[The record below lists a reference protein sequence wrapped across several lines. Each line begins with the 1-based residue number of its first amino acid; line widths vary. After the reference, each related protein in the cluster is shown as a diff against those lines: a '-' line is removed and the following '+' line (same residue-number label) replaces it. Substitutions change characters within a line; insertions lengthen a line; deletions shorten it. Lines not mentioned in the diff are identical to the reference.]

1 MPLPYYVSPEQ
12 MMKDKAEYARK
23 GISRGRAIV
32 TIEYRDGILLVA
44 ENPST
49 LLHKISEIYDRI
61 AFAGVGKYNEFEN
74 MRVAGVRHADVKGY
88 SYSRGDVSAKSLAN
102 AYSQALGNI
111 FTQDIKPFEIEV
123 LVVEVGDANGTKN
136 EIYHILYDGTI
147 EDEKNYAAM
156 GGQSEEI
163 RRYLKDNFQENL
175 DVAAAL
181 KLGVRALMVTQ
192 NKTLTERD
200 LEVAV
205 LDRTK
210 ERRKFRRIPA
220 EALHQLLTET
230 AVGRPFSVRRGPLR
244 SVAHRALPCYP
255 EGHMKRRIFGLENEY
270 GLTCTLN
277 GQRRLSPDNVA
288 RYLFEKVIPGAR
300 NANVF
305 LENGARLYL
314 DTGFHPEYATPECD
328 DITDLVIHDKA
339 GERIVEDLL
348 HQAEKRLRED
358 GISGHILL
366 FKNNTDS
373 AGNSYGCHENYLVSR
388 DVSFQRLAE
397 GLIPFFV
404 TRQIFAG
411 AGKVLQTPRGF
422 HYCLSQRAQHICQE
436 ISGATTSSRSIIN
449 TRDEPHA
456 DAEKYRRLHV
466 IVGDSNMSEVATYL
480 KVGTTALILD
490 MIEDGHFDRDYSLQ
504 SPGPGHP
511 RHQPRPD
518 PARNHPAEGRARR
531 SRPCSSRWSTSSTPP
546 ATCRPST
553 PTRSPGTC
561 SRGGPT

>member
-32 TIEYRDGILLVA
+32 TIEYRDGVLLVA

-74 MRVAGVRHADVKGY
+74 LRVAGVRHADVKGY
-88 SYSRGDVSAKSLAN
+88 SYSRGDVSAKALAN

-181 KLGVRALMVTQ
+181 RLGVRALMVTQ

-230 AVGRPFSVRRGPLR
+230 
-244 SVAHRALPCYP
+244 
-255 EGHMKRRIFGLENEY
+255 
-270 GLTCTLN
+270 T
-277 GQRRLSPDNVA
+277 
-288 RYLFEKVIPGAR
+288 
-300 NANVF
+300 
-305 LENGARLYL
+305 
-314 DTGFHPEYATPECD
+314 
-328 DITDLVIHDKA
+328 
-339 GERIVEDLL
+339 
-348 HQAEKRLRED
+348 
-358 GISGHILL
+358 
-366 FKNNTDS
+366 
-373 AGNSYGCHENYLVSR
+373 
-388 DVSFQRLAE
+388 
-397 GLIPFFV
+397 
-404 TRQIFAG
+404 
-411 AGKVLQTPRGF
+411 
-422 HYCLSQRAQHICQE
+422 
-436 ISGATTSSRSIIN
+436 
-449 TRDEPHA
+449 
-456 DAEKYRRLHV
+456 
-466 IVGDSNMSEVATYL
+466 
-480 KVGTTALILD
+480 
-490 MIEDGHFDRDYSLQ
+490 
-504 SPGPGHP
+504 
-511 RHQPRPD
+511 
-518 PARNHPAEGRARR
+518 
-531 SRPCSSRWSTSSTPP
+531 
-546 ATCRPST
+546 
-553 PTRSPGTC
+553 
-561 SRGGPT
+561 

>member
-23 GISRGRAIV
+23 GISRGRSIV
-32 TIEYRDGILLVA
+32 ALEYGEGILLVA

-163 RRYLKDNFQENL
+163 RRYLKDNFQESL
-175 DVAAAL
+175 DLAAAL

-220 EALHQLLTET
+220 EVLHQLLIDT
-230 AVGRPFSVRRGPLR
+230 A
-244 SVAHRALPCYP
+244 
-255 EGHMKRRIFGLENEY
+255 
-270 GLTCTLN
+270 
-277 GQRRLSPDNVA
+277 
-288 RYLFEKVIPGAR
+288 
-300 NANVF
+300 
-305 LENGARLYL
+305 
-314 DTGFHPEYATPECD
+314 
-328 DITDLVIHDKA
+328 
-339 GERIVEDLL
+339 
-348 HQAEKRLRED
+348 
-358 GISGHILL
+358 
-366 FKNNTDS
+366 
-373 AGNSYGCHENYLVSR
+373 
-388 DVSFQRLAE
+388 
-397 GLIPFFV
+397 
-404 TRQIFAG
+404 
-411 AGKVLQTPRGF
+411 
-422 HYCLSQRAQHICQE
+422 
-436 ISGATTSSRSIIN
+436 
-449 TRDEPHA
+449 
-456 DAEKYRRLHV
+456 
-466 IVGDSNMSEVATYL
+466 
-480 KVGTTALILD
+480 
-490 MIEDGHFDRDYSLQ
+490 
-504 SPGPGHP
+504 
-511 RHQPRPD
+511 
-518 PARNHPAEGRARR
+518 
-531 SRPCSSRWSTSSTPP
+531 
-546 ATCRPST
+546 
-553 PTRSPGTC
+553 
-561 SRGGPT
+561 